1 MVTSVLAAI
10 LVLGLLIFVHEL
22 GHFLACKRVGVGV
35 LKFSLG
41 FGPTLFSRRVGE
53 TEYCLAAIPLGGFVK
68 MIGQEDDGSEPDPV
82 LAAQPNSFAVK
93 PLWARAFIVVAGP
106 LGNLIFA
113 ALLFSILFATGVQ
126 IPTSTVGDVSENMP
140 ASMAGIMPG
149 DDIVAVDGKPVTK
162 WEELSDAIRASGGK
176 PLELRVHRADAE
188 WSVNITPTSIE
199 GRTILNERIPTYVI
213 GVTSSK
219 DHFLT
224 ERSNPIA
231 AIGLGIQR
239 TAEIS
244 YLTVMTLVKLFQG
257 AVPTSEVGGALA
269 IMTEAGKQAHVGL
282 AALVGFMALLSINLG
297 VLNLLPIPILD
308 GGHLVFMGIE
318 KILGRPM
325 EIRHREIAQQVGM
338 FLLICLMGFA
348 LFNDVRRLM
357 TG

>member
-93 PLWARAFIVVAGP
+93 PLWARALIVVAGP

-113 ALLFSILFATGVQ
+113 AILLSILFATGV
-126 IPTSTVGDVSENMP
+126 PVLTSTVGNVSENMP
-140 ASMAGIMPG
+140 AAQAGLVAG
-149 DDIVAVDGKPVTK
+149 DEIVAIDGKPISR
-162 WEELSDAIRASGGK
+162 WEELSGAVRGSDGKAVALNIR
-176 PLELRVHRADAE
+176 RADKE
-188 WSVNITPTSIE
+188 WSVDVTPQRTE
-199 GRTILNERIPTYVI
+199 GKTIFGESTPIYVI
-213 GVTSSK
+213 GVEQSSN
-219 DHFLT
+219 FIM

-231 AIGLGIQR
+231 AVWLGVQR
-239 TAEIS
+239 TGELC

-257 AVPTSEVGGALA
+257 VVSTSTVGGPLT
-269 IMTEAGKQAHVGL
+269 IMTEAGKQAHNGF
-282 AALVGFMALLSINLG
+282 AALAFFMALLSVNLG

-308 GGHLVFMGIE
+308 GGHLLFMGVE
-318 KILGRPM
+318 KVLGRPM

-338 FLLICLMGFA
+338 FLLISLMGFA
-348 LFNDVRRLM
+348 LYNDLHRLVV
-357 TG
+357 G